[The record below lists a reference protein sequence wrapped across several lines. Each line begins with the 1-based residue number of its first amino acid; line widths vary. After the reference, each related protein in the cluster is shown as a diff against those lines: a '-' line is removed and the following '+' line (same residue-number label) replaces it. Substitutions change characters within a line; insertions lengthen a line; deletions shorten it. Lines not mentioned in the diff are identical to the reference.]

1 MMLFRTA
8 RNADLIGMTNATKS
22 RPVPAAAKTEST
34 PMATKLKIALTP
46 GDGIGPEIM
55 EAVLHIFDAA
65 GVMNHIE
72 FAPAIM
78 GDKEFARGNSTG
90 ISDEAIAVVEQTGL
104 LFKGPMGTPIG
115 GGGKSI
121 NVTLRKKFSAFAN
134 LRHFQSLPGVET
146 VFSKAGVPVDFYVV
160 RENIED
166 TYGGIEHRLTA
177 DVVECKRLISA
188 PGCDQV
194 HRFAFETA
202 KRLGISEVT
211 CSHKAN
217 IMKMT
222 DGLFLDR
229 FHNTANDYPD
239 IATNDV
245 IIDALCMNL
254 VLSPNKYQMVVL
266 PNLQGDIVS
275 DLAAGLVGGLGF
287 APSANIGENVA
298 IFEAVHG
305 TAPDIAGKGVANPT
319 SLLLSGLIMLRH
331 IGLAKQAAIINN
343 ALLATLED
351 GIHTGDVRGEKP
363 PVKTMEFAQAVANH
377 LGRMP
382 TTCTPRVVGTQD
394 TISFKAPARPTNY
407 TLRRTFENAP
417 GQVCGADIYIGSVM
431 PPFELA
437 QKLQQITE
445 HGPFKLTLLSNR
457 GTQVWPSGSVYTEIV
472 DYFRA
477 RFELRDPSML
487 GKIGQMPTIHLL
499 TKVAERFEVTDF
511 QPLKKYDGKPGY
523 SMAQGQ

>member
-1 MMLFRTA
+1 MMLFRTL
-8 RNADLIGMTNATKS
+8 RNADSSGMTTTIRPAHQS
-22 RPVPAAAKTEST
+22 RTQT
-34 PMATKLKIALTP
+34 PETPTMSTKLKIALTP

-55 EAVLHIFDAA
+55 EAVLHIFTAA
-65 GVMNHIE
+65 GVMNQIE
-72 FAPAIM
+72 FIPAEM
-78 GDKEFARGNSTG
+78 GEREFARGNSTG
-90 ISDEAIAVVEQTGL
+90 ISDEAVSIVEQTGL

-202 KRLGISEVT
+202 KRLGIGEVT

-229 FHNTANDYPD
+229 FRHLAKDYPE
-239 IATNDV
+239 ITTNDV

-254 VLSPNKYQMVVL
+254 VLRPDRYQMIVL

-305 TAPDIAGKGVANPT
+305 TAPDIAGKGIANPT

-351 GIHTGDVRGEKP
+351 GIHTGDVKGEKP
-363 PVKTMEFAQAVANH
+363 PVRTMEFAQAVANH

-382 TTCTPRVVGTQD
+382 TKCTPRVVGTQD
-394 TISFKAPARPTNY
+394 TISFKPSARPTNY
-407 TLRRTFENAP
+407 TLRRTFENTP
-417 GQVCGADIYIGSVM
+417 TQVCGADIYIGSTM

-437 QKLQQITE
+437 QKLQQVTE
-445 HGPFKLTLLSNR
+445 HGPFKLTMLSSR

-499 TKVAERFEVTDF
+499 TKVAEKFEVTDF
-511 QPLKKYDGKPGY
+511 QPLKMYDGKPGF
-523 SMAQGQ
+523 SLAQGQ

>member
-1 MMLFRTA
+1 MS
-8 RNADLIGMTNATKS
+8 D
-22 RPVPAAAKTEST
+22 
-34 PMATKLKIALTP
+34 KLSIALTP

-55 EAVLHIFDAA
+55 EAVLHIFKSA
-65 GVMNHIE
+65 GVMDHID
-72 FAPAIM
+72 FVPTVM
-78 GDKEFARGNSTG
+78 GEKEFASGNSSG
-90 ISDEAIAVVEQTGL
+90 ISDHAINTIEQTGL

-134 LRHFQSLPGVET
+134 LRHFQSLPGVKT

-166 TYGGIEHRLTA
+166 TYGGIEHRLTN
-177 DVVECKRLISA
+177 DVIECKRLISA

-202 KRLGISEVT
+202 HKLGIATVT

-222 DGLFLDR
+222 DGLFLER
-229 FHNTANDYPD
+229 FRHAAKDYPD
-239 IATNDV
+239 IETNDV

-254 VLSPNKYQMVVL
+254 VLRPDNFQMIVL

-351 GIHTGDVRGEKP
+351 GIHTGDVRGDKP
-363 PVKTMEFAQAVANH
+363 PVKTMEFAEAIANH
-377 LGRMP
+377 LGKMP
-382 TTCTPRVVGTQD
+382 TTCTPRVVGTQEQVD
-394 TISFKAPARPTNY
+394 FTPPERPSSY
-407 TLRRTFENAP
+407 RLRRTFSNIPSQHA
-417 GQVCGADIYIGSVM
+417 GADIYIDTVM
-431 PPFELA
+431 PPMELA
-437 QKLQQITE
+437 QKLQSITE
-445 HGPFKLTLLSNR
+445 QGPFKLTMISNR
-457 GTQVWPSGSVYTEIV
+457 GTQVWPSGSVYTDIV
-472 DYFRA
+472 DYYRV
-477 RFELRDPSML
+477 RFELKDPGMI
-487 GKIGQMPTIHLL
+487 GKIGQAQGVHLL
-499 TKVAERFEVTDF
+499 SKICETFDITDY
-511 QPLKKYDGKPGY
+511 QPLKMYDGKPGF
-523 SMAQGQ
+523 SLAQGQ

>member
-1 MMLFRTA
+1 M
-8 RNADLIGMTNATKS
+8 S
-22 RPVPAAAKTEST
+22 SAAKL
-34 PMATKLKIALTP
+34 PIALAA

-55 EAVLHIFDAA
+55 DAVLAVFRAA
-65 GVMNHIE
+65 GVLDHLE
-72 FAPAIM
+72 FIDAPM
-78 GDKEFARGNSTG
+78 GERVFASGNSSG
-90 ISDEAIAVVEQTGL
+90 ISDEAIDAIEKTGL

-166 TYGGIEHRLTA
+166 TYGGIEHRLTN

-202 KRLGISEVT
+202 ARLGIGKVT

-222 DGLFLDR
+222 DGLFLER
-229 FHNTANDYPD
+229 FRHVAADHPS
-239 IATNDV
+239 IETNDV

-254 VLSPNKYQMVVL
+254 VLRPDAYQMIVL

-287 APSANIGENVA
+287 APSANIGEGVA

-351 GIHTGDVRGEKP
+351 GIHTGDVKGDKP
-363 PVKTMEFAQAVANH
+363 PVRTMEFAEAIAAN

-382 TTCTPRVVGTQD
+382 TSCPPRVVGTHD
-394 TISFKAPARPTNY
+394 TVKHAAPPRPSSY
-407 TLRRTFENAP
+407 RLRRTFEQVASH
-417 GQVCGADIYIGSVM
+417 VCGADIYIGTTL

-437 QKLQQITE
+437 AKLQAICE
-445 HGPFKLTLLSNR
+445 SGPFKLTLLSNR
-457 GTQVWPSGSVYTEIV
+457 GTQVWPSGSVYTEVV
-472 DYFRA
+472 DYYRA
-477 RFELRDPSML
+477 RFELKDAAML
-487 GKIGQMPTIHLL
+487 GRLGQMPAVKLL
-499 TKVAERFEVTDF
+499 EKVAEKFEVTDF
-511 QPLKKYDGKPGY
+511 QPLKIYDGKPGF
-523 SMAQGQ
+523 SLAQGQ